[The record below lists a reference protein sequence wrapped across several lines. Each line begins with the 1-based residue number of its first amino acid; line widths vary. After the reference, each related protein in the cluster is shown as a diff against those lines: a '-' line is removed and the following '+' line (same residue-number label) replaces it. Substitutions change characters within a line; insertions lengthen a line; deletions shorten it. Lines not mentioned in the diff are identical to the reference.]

1 MTEVIVARLG
11 LDSAN
16 NTYVVVLR
24 EVDGKRLLPIWIGQP
39 EAESIVLQINGVV
52 RERPLTHD
60 LCKALIVALGGTLQR
75 VEITKVLKSTY
86 YAELHIV
93 TADGLVI
100 VDARPSDSLAIAL
113 RLDAPIFAA
122 DSLLTVVDEEEEDDD
137 DDDGPSF
144 GPPTP
149 ILLPTPRGEMTPE
162 QLKAYLE
169 QLRPEDFGKFT
180 P

>member
-1 MTEVIVARLG
+1 MTEVSLARLG
-11 LDSAN
+11 LDSSTN
-16 NTYVVVLR
+16 SYVVILR
-24 EVDGKRLLPIWIGQP
+24 EVGGRRLLPIWIGQP
-39 EAESIVLQINGVV
+39 EAESIVLQINDVK

-60 LCKALIVALGGTLQR
+60 LCKALIVSLGGTLQR
-75 VEITKVLKSTY
+75 VEITQVKNSTY
-86 YAELHIV
+86 FAELHIN
-93 TADGLVI
+93 TADGLTV
-100 VDARPSDSLAIAL
+100 VDARPSDSIAIAL
-113 RLDAPIFAA
+113 RLDAPLYAA
-122 DSLLTVVDEEEEDDD
+122 DELLTMVDDEDDD

-149 ILLPTPRGEMTPE
+149 ILLPTPRGEMSPE